1 MATHT
6 FFKKLAHLTGEAL
19 TNLNDSL
26 FTLLAVK
33 PTIYS
38 PYYKVH
44 IHDHNNRNIKSYEF
58 NSLTDAM
65 DWVGQRNLLY
75 ETEKKVFLEHVK
87 EENNSLIELNIITD
101 NVFQKRPTVYRPQEQ
116 N

>member
-1 MATHT
+1 MVTNL
-6 FFKKLAHLTGEAL
+6 FFRKLAELTDEAF

-26 FTLLAVK
+26 FALLAVK

-44 IHDHNNRNIKSYEF
+44 IHDYNNRNIKTYEF

-65 DWVGQRNLLY
+65 NWVSDRNLLY

-87 EENNSLIELNIITD
+87 ENDNSLIELNIISN
-101 NVFQKRPTVYRPQEQ
+101 NVFQKRPTVYRSQEQ